1 MAWNQPDGE
10 RGGTG
15 SRGGARPPGG
25 PGWWRRLRQ
34 DWTSTPQARGRYYVG
49 AVGAAVLLWLATG
62 FYQIQDGETG
72 VVQHFGAYAG
82 LRPSG
87 AGWHLPWP
95 IETVT
100 AVNLG
105 RLNSADF
112 QARMLTNEAM
122 LVNVTVGIQ
131 YQYSDA

>member
-10 RGGTG
+10 KKGGAPR
-15 SRGGARPPGG
+15 SGGARTPRD

-34 DWTSTPQARGRYYVG
+34 GWTAHPRARGRYY
-49 AVGAAVLLWLATG
+49 AGAALAALLLWLARG
-62 FYQIQDGETG
+62 FYQIEDGQTG

-87 AGWHLPWP
+87 AGWHLPAP

-100 AVNLG
+100 PVNLG
-105 RLNSADF
+105 RL
-112 QARMLTNEAM
+112 
-122 LVNVTVGIQ
+122 
-131 YQYSDA
+131 